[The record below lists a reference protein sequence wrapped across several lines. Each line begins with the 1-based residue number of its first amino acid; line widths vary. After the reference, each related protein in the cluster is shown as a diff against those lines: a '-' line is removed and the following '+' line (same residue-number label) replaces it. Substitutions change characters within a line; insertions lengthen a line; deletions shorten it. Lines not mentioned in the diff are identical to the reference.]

1 MGVASQGE
9 GASGVKLPKSQAELL
24 QATFVKFQ
32 RHGGILE
39 GNRGNY
45 DNSPIWPRLRAGT
58 LAPPGLYNNCGPLG
72 DAWASQEILGPPAL
86 GHPWVSMGIL
96 EGPMDL
102 LDASQLKLSGKS

>member
-1 MGVASQGE
+1 MTIARFGPDSAQV
-9 GASGVKLPKSQAELL
+9 L
-24 QATFVKFQ
+24 
-32 RHGGILE
+32 
-39 GNRGNY
+39 
-45 DNSPIWPRLRAGT
+45 W
-58 LAPPGLYNNCGPLG
+58 LYNNCGPLG